1 MPKLRV
7 SKQYKCGGSDL
18 PRECDGTVT
27 LMYDST
33 HTFPWKCDTCIGVYS
48 TDYIEDGKLLE
59 RKQVSS
65 ITPMTEAEVTAA
77 LVTTG
82 RRGKARHPH
91 TAALA
96 ALAPGEGFK
105 INDCCAGDRKSCA
118 SVRRLNSARQRWGLL
133 DSHLRHHTLSTG
145 QGLTQVWR
153 DKAVVSATP

>member
-1 MPKLRV
+1 M
-7 SKQYKCGGSDL
+7 
-18 PRECDGTVT
+18 
-27 LMYDST
+27 
-33 HTFPWKCDTCIGVYS
+33 
-48 TDYIEDGKLLE
+48 
-59 RKQVSS
+59 SS